1 MDEPRQGELP
11 LTDMPPSHVSEYN
24 LSPHPPRP
32 PDLHDR
38 IHSLFVGPDGLRVPW
53 RLIAYLLMAFAILAV
68 LSIFLHFWRAS
79 GVARIW
85 LGMVS
90 EAQLTIA
97 VIIPAYLLSRIER
110 RPFGDYGLPP
120 KQAFGK
126 LFWIGALWGLAWL
139 TVLMLILRGTG
150 AFYFGGIAL
159 HGVRVLK
166 FAAFYALFF
175 LLVGFFEEFMMRGY
189 TQFTLTQGIGFWPA
203 AVILST
209 AFGGI
214 HLGNKGEAWIGVLAA
229 GLIGFFFCL
238 TLRRTGNLWF
248 AIGFHASWD
257 WGETYLYSVPNSGMK
272 SPGHL
277 LSSSLQGS
285 TWLTG
290 GSIGPEGSIF
300 LFVVLAIMWVVF
312 DRLYPVAKYPPV
324 RSPDVSAEL
333 NVDTLRITP

>member
-1 MDEPRQGELP
+1 
-11 LTDMPPSHVSEYN
+11 
-24 LSPHPPRP
+24 
-32 PDLHDR
+32 LHDR

-257 WGETYLYSVPNSGMK
+257 WGETYLYSVPNSG
-272 SPGHL
+272 
-277 LSSSLQGS
+277 
-285 TWLTG
+285 
-290 GSIGPEGSIF
+290 IIF
-300 LFVVLAIMWVVF
+300 A
-312 DRLYPVAKYPPV
+312 RLYVAHRRIDWPGRQHLSLRGTGDYVGGFRPPV
-324 RSPDVSAEL
+324 SGGKVPARAFSGCFSRAERGYTS
-333 NVDTLRITP
+333 NYTLILSTTCQIPQPAKVHRLRAYGVAATMSNARCS